1 MISKKM
7 QKALCEQMAREFSSA
22 YLYLAMAGKATEMTL
37 KGSAAWL
44 EVQEGEERAHGL
56 KFYAYL
62 KEQGAEFTF
71 ATLDAGRVASKSLL
85 AMFEQVLEHEQ
96 KVTRWIYDLV
106 ELAQSEKDYAT
117 LAFLQWFITEQV
129 EEESNAT
136 EIIAQLKMIGDKS
149 SAIFMIDHQLG
160 KRKAG

>member
-7 QKALCEQMAREFSSA
+7 QKALCDQMGREFSSA
-22 YLYLAMAGKATEMTL
+22 YLYLAMAGKATEMNL

-44 EVQEGEERAHGL
+44 EAQEHEERIHGM

-71 ATLDAGRVASKSLL
+71 NALEAGPVDSKSLL
-85 AMFEQVLEHEQ
+85 AMFEQVLKHEK

-106 ELAQSEKDYAT
+106 ELAQAEKDYAT

-136 EIIAQLKMIGDKS
+136 EIIAQLKMVGDKS